1 MTASASHPSKQLR
14 LTAEAVSRTCTTA
27 SRRSGASSR
36 SRIRAVAGLASQQ
49 PWRSDM
55 RTRFVW
61 SMVAFS
67 AVCAVLDTA
76 IVAAQKPLFSQ
87 SVYYAHGWPI
97 VPLATLG
104 AAVMGALI
112 VSRYP
117 THPIGWLLVVIGGTS
132 VAVVAEAY
140 MLWPPGGSGHT
151 AVVAG
156 HVVGWAGALVA
167 SPLGITALI
176 VIFLVAPDGRMHSR
190 TAYLIALAGVVG
202 FILYILGVLSLSPT
216 GYDADNLGPAKNGYT
231 AVAVWF
237 ATGALAASGIAIVAR
252 TFRAQGEVR
261 RQLLWMTAPA
271 VILSGTYS
279 WFLLTQQFD
288 FNAQSE
294 FAASLLYVAYISV
307 PICTGVAVLH
317 HRLFEIDLIVNR
329 TLVLF
334 LATILVGTA
343 YVLGVV
349 ALGTIT
355 PGGDGIWPSLPAM
368 ALAALAFQ
376 PLRLRVVRIAD
387 RFAFGPAAEPYD
399 ALADFSRRLG
409 DSPDPSDLLP
419 AVADAAA
426 TAVTARRATV
436 TLFLPYGASQTAS
449 SPAGA
454 DVDTAPTADFPVAGD
469 DEVLGSLSVE
479 MPPGRALRASD
490 AALLRTLA
498 DQAVIAFRNARLSA
512 ELAHRVSELDQQAS
526 ALEESRRR
534 LISAGDAERSR
545 LELAITKD
553 VAPHLEVLPE
563 RLERLARCESVA
575 VTAELVRPLRA
586 DAEAALQALREI
598 TRGVYPVQLGR
609 SGLEP
614 ALRSLLG
621 RAAENTLVV
630 DHEGQNPRCDARVE
644 AAAYFCVAEA
654 VRAMVGP
661 IGVSVR
667 QCEDVLQVSIGGQD
681 DPDVPLANMRDRTEA
696 AGGTV
701 ASDTSHGW
709 LSLDVRLPAQR
720 SGAPAN
726 SVVA

>member
-1 MTASASHPSKQLR
+1 MTASASHRSKQLR
-14 LTAEAVSRTCTTA
+14 LTAEAVSPTCTTA
-27 SRRSGASSR
+27 SRQSAASSR
-36 SRIRAVAGLASQQ
+36 SSIRSVTGLESQQ
-49 PWRSDM
+49 LWRSDV

-76 IVAAQKPLFSQ
+76 IVAAQNPLFSQ

-117 THPIGWLLVVIGGTS
+117 TPPIGWLLVVIGGTS
-132 VAVVAEAY
+132 LAVVAEAY
-140 MLWPPGGSGHT
+140 MFWPPGGSGHT

-176 VIFLVAPDGRMHSR
+176 VIFLIAPDGRMHSR
-190 TAYLIALAGVVG
+190 TARLIALAGIVG
-202 FILYILGVLSLSPT
+202 FILYLLGVLSLSPT
-216 GYDADNLGPAKNGYT
+216 GYNVDNLGPAKNGYT

-279 WFLLTQQFD
+279 WFLLTEQFD

-329 TLVLF
+329 TLVVF
-334 LATILVGTA
+334 LATILAGTA

-349 ALGTIT
+349 TLGAIA
-355 PGGDGIWPSLPAM
+355 PGGGGVWPSLPAM
-368 ALAALAFQ
+368 AIAAMAFQ
-376 PLRLRVVRIAD
+376 PLRLQVVRLAD
-387 RFAFGPAAEPYD
+387 RLAFGPAAEPYD

-409 DSPDPSDLLP
+409 DSPDPSHLLP
-419 AVADAAA
+419 AVAEAAA
-426 TAVTARRATV
+426 TAVRARRVTV
-436 TLFLPYGASQTAS
+436 TLLLPYGATQTAS
-449 SPAGA
+449 SPADA
-454 DVDTAPTADFPVAGD
+454 DVDAASGTNFPVTD
-469 DEVLGSLSVE
+469 VDEVLGSLAVA
-479 MPPGRALRASD
+479 MPPGRSLRASD
-490 AALLRTLA
+490 TALLRSLA

-512 ELAHRVSELDQQAS
+512 ELAHRVDELDQQAS

-553 VAPHLEVLPE
+553 VAPHLEVLPQ
-563 RLERLARCESVA
+563 RLDRLARRDPGA
-575 VTAELVRPLRA
+575 VTADLVRPLRA
-586 DAEAALQALREI
+586 HAEAALEALREI

-667 QCEDVLQVSIGGQD
+667 QCEDHLQVSIDGQD

-709 LSLDVRLPAQR
+709 LSLDVRLPA
-720 SGAPAN
+720 
-726 SVVA
+726 

>member
-14 LTAEAVSRTCTTA
+14 LTVEAASPTCTTA
-27 SRRSGASSR
+27 SKQLAVSSR
-36 SRIRAVAGLASQQ
+36 STIRSVTGLESQQ
-49 PWRSDM
+49 RWRSEV

-61 SMVAFS
+61 GMVALS
-67 AVCAVLDTA
+67 ALCAVLDTA
-76 IVAAQKPLFSQ
+76 IVAAQNPLFSQ
-87 SVYYAHGWPI
+87 AVYFAHGWPI

-132 VAVVAEAY
+132 LAVVAEAY
-140 MLWPPGGSGHT
+140 MFWPPGGSGHT

-176 VIFLVAPDGRMHSR
+176 VIFLIAPDGRMHSR
-190 TAYLIALAGVVG
+190 TAYLIALTGMVG
-202 FILYILGVLSLSPT
+202 FILYLLGVLSLSPT
-216 GYDADNLGPAKNGYT
+216 DYNVDNLGPAKNGYT

-288 FNAQSE
+288 FNTQSE
-294 FAASLLYVAYISV
+294 FSATLLYIAYISF

-317 HRLFEIDLIVNR
+317 HLLFEIDLIVNR
-329 TLVLF
+329 TLVVF
-334 LATILVGTA
+334 FATVLVGAA

-349 ALGTIT
+349 TLGTIA

-436 TLFLPYGASQTAS
+436 TLFLPYGAPQTAS

-553 VAPHLEVLPE
+553 VVPHLEALPE
-563 RLERLARCESVA
+563 RLDRLARHDPA
-575 VTAELVRPLRA
+575 TVTADQVRPLRA
-586 DAEAALQALREI
+586 HAEAALEALREI

-621 RAAENTLVV
+621 RTAETTLVV
-630 DHEGQNPRCDARVE
+630 DIAGDDRRCDPRVE

-654 VRAMVGP
+654 VRALAGP
-661 IGVSVR
+661 IEVSVKR
-667 QCEDVLQVSIGGQD
+667 CEDQLQVIIDGHD

-701 ASDTSHGW
+701 LSDTRDGW
-709 LSLDVRLPAQR
+709 LSLDVRLPVQQVY
-720 SGAPAN
+720 APAE
-726 SVVA
+726 SVTG